1 MMVVWL
7 RAEGFSSLFKSS
19 GNSDAA
25 DGGLAESLVESWIA
39 LGEIEL
45 GVGSSVTMFAT
56 GETIGREVLITL
68 PVGGKVGAFDG
79 DGNALG

>member
-7 RAEGFSSLFKSS
+7 RAEGFSSLFESS

-25 DGGLAESLVESWIA
+25 DGGLAELLVESWIA

-56 GETIGREVLITL
+56 VETIGREGLITL
-68 PVGGKVGAFDG
+68 PVGGKVGAFDD
-79 DGNALG
+79 DGNTLG